1 MKLVDIIRYPIKS
14 GQPVHLEQANI
25 ETKGIVGD
33 RRFML
38 AEKDGRFI
46 TARKDPILL
55 DLNIESDGQ
64 TLSILYKNKTIA
76 KGDFSSSE
84 RLSVTV
90 WSRVTSVQLIRL
102 NNRALDSLFERK
114 VCLVFNDSQAT
125 ELAEKRYEWG
135 PILSDGYPIL
145 LTNTASLDALNH
157 ASGGL
162 FEMAR
167 FRPNLVIDSSIPW
180 IEDDW
185 SRFQIGE
192 AIFERR
198 KPCERCVLVTRDPI
212 TGLKDSHQEPL
223 RTLQAIHSGPN
234 GEINFGQNI
243 SLIKPG
249 KVSVGD
255 KVTLVDELGHPI
267 S

>member
-1 MKLVDIIRYPIKS
+1 MIMRLVDIIRYPIKS
-14 GQPVHLEQANI
+14 GQAEHLEQALV
-25 ETKGIVGD
+25 EQKGIEGD

-38 AEKDGRFI
+38 SEEDGRFI

-55 DLNIESDGQ
+55 DINVEHDEHTI
-64 TLSILYKNKTIA
+64 TIFYKNKLIA
-76 KGDFSSSE
+76 KSDF
-84 RLSVTV
+84 LSTKRQSVSV
-90 WSRVTSVQLIRL
+90 WNRVTSVQKIEL
-102 NNRALDSLFERK
+102 NNTALDSLFKRK
-114 VCLVFNDSQAT
+114 VCLVFNDSKAT

-145 LTNTASLDALNH
+145 LTNTASLDAVNQ

-167 FRPNLVIDSSIPW
+167 FRPNLVVDSSIPW
-180 IEDDW
+180 VEDRW

-198 KPCERCVLVTRDPI
+198 KPCERCVLVTRDPVN
-212 TGLKDSHQEPL
+212 GLKDSNQEPL
-223 RTLQAIHSGPN
+223 RTLQTIHSGPN

-243 SLIKPG
+243 SIIKCG
-249 KVSVGD
+249 
-255 KVTLVDELGHPI
+255 KVTLGDTLTLLD
-267 S
+267 